1 MADKEKI
8 EHEWV
13 ANLRRDER
21 WQEGR
26 LATVRSEGA
35 EVAALT
41 GDLSLGGLR
50 LAVYGLAPSPG
61 SEVQVEVAF
70 EDELVRLAGSVRHV
84 SPTEWGAVVG
94 IGFEDNGI
102 AYLAR
107 RLIGRSRPG

>member
-1 MADKEKI
+1 
-8 EHEWV
+8 
-13 ANLRRDER
+13 
-21 WQEGR
+21 
-26 LATVRSEGA
+26 
-35 EVAALT
+35 
-41 GDLSLGGLR
+41 
-50 LAVYGLAPSPG
+50 
-61 SEVQVEVAF
+61 VEVAF